1 MAWDNAVAETI
12 RRLEKNMTT
21 VVNGRVVTRWSELYF
36 EVGTIGKTTCRFDEA
51 VAAVVSS

>member
-1 MAWDNAVAETI
+1 MAETI